1 MQPGVTNP
9 LNEPPVT
16 SSQKWPARRHRER
29 KRVHRRLLACNAR
42 RKSIAPAQLARI
54 HFIDSSACNGICV
67 FPSCD
72 PMLFKTRPCMHTSE
86 WNK

>member
-29 KRVHRRLLACNAR
+29 KSVHRRLLACNAR

-67 FPSCD
+67 FSQLRSD
-72 PMLFKTRPCMHTSE
+72 AVQDETVYAHF
-86 WNK
+86 